1 MRKKGVL
8 IVALALAL
16 VLGIGTIATAATG
29 TLTRIEHKW
38 LDLQELA
45 LKQMVKEGQISQAQA
60 DEQLA
65 RMKDHLRASGEDDVY
80 TRISHRIGM
89 RVRFQEIMTDAWA
102 ELTGQDPAEIR
113 TACREQKTTVWE
125 LSKEAGRED
134 ELKQKILAIGEEKL
148 DALVQEGKITAER
161 KTKILDGMKQRLDD
175 EDFPSAL
182 MGGCPK
188 RRTSM
193 DR

>member
-16 VLGIGTIATAATG
+16 VLGIATIATAATG

-45 LKQMVKEGQISQAQA
+45 LKQMVKEGQLTQAQA

-65 RMKDHLRASGEDDVY
+65 RMKNHLRASSEDDVY
-80 TRISHRIGM
+80 TRIAHRIGM
-89 RVRFQEIMTDAWA
+89 RVRFQGIMTDAWA
-102 ELTGQDPAEIR
+102 ELTGQDPETIR
-113 TACREQKTTVWE
+113 TACREQDTTVWE
-125 LSKEAGRED
+125 LAKEADRED
-134 ELKQKILAIGEEKL
+134 ELKQKILAAAEEKL
-148 DALVQEGKITAER
+148 DTLVQEGKITAEK
-161 KTKILDGMKQRLDD
+161 KTQILGGMKQRLDD
-175 EDFPSAL
+175 EDFPSGL
-182 MGGCPK
+182 MGGCHGRFK
-188 RRTSM
+188 ST